1 MVSLSKYWGDMT
13 PEQRSAEMSK
23 RRTKSKKPAGGF
35 TYMSKERQKEIS
47 SLGGKNRWV
56 KKDASKEV

>member
-1 MVSLSKYWGDMT
+1 MT
-13 PEQRSAEMSK
+13 PEERSKIMSE

-56 KKDASKEV
+56 NNEKTVSKEPKEKG